1 LNPVLLLSAV
11 VATLAVGTIGLG
23 VAFGRRVVG
32 DYGHGSVR
40 IISASATSIT
50 FRADRKTRQTG
61 TFGLWFAGGH
71 ALVGAVTSTADD
83 GNSVERVLVSSE
95 GPLETAKRGI
105 WEGDVF
111 RSPDVVGPYR
121 DVVIN
126 SPAGPSPAWQFDGA
140 DAITWA
146 IHVHGIRTTRINA
159 IRTVPALLA
168 EGMTSLVIAYRGDGD
183 GPPLRGGSMS
193 LGLNEWQDLEGAIE
207 FAVSQG
213 AEKILLVGWSMGA
226 SMVLLATER
235 SQHRDLIAGL
245 ILVSPPTDW
254 RATMKNG
261 AKQLGIPFP
270 GACAKLAEAVL
281 SHPLLCKL
289 TGLMSPID
297 FEHLDWLT
305 PGRLQTP
312 CLVIHS
318 PGDRTVPIKLSRQF
332 AEVNPELV
340 ELYESAPTDH
350 AWEYNIEPDAFNR
363 AISGWLG
370 RPTLPQ

>member
-1 LNPVLLLSAV
+1 MRN
-11 VATLAVGTIGLG
+11 LALRIVGL
-23 VAFGRRVVG
+23 
-32 DYGHGSVR
+32 
-40 IISASATSIT
+40 
-50 FRADRKTRQTG
+50 
-61 TFGLWFAGGH
+61 
-71 ALVGAVTSTADD
+71 
-83 GNSVERVLVSSE
+83 
-95 GPLETAKRGI
+95 
-105 WEGDVF
+105 
-111 RSPDVVGPYR
+111 
-121 DVVIN
+121 
-126 SPAGPSPAWQFDGA
+126 
-140 DAITWA
+140 
-146 IHVHGIRTTRINA
+146 
-159 IRTVPALLA
+159 
-168 EGMTSLVIAYRGDGD
+168 
-183 GPPLRGGSMS
+183 
-193 LGLNEWQDLEGAIE
+193 
-207 FAVSQG
+207 
-213 AEKILLVGWSMGA
+213 
-226 SMVLLATER
+226 
-235 SQHRDLIAGL
+235 LIAGL